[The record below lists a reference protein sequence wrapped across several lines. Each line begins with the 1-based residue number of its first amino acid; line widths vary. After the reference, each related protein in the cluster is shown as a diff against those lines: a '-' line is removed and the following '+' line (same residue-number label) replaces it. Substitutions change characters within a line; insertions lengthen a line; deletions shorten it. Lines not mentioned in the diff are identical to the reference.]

1 MKSNSG
7 FGWNPSTDM
16 PTAPDSVWED
26 AITAHPQARE
36 FRTRPLFMYSE
47 LDTILSQTA
56 TTGSFAVYNEEVVGR
71 SRSAASSLSEFSDS
85 DDGDETEDRSSI
97 AGEDAVGHTGQ
108 QRHSRNF
115 TDHEFKAED
124 ASEDRAAI
132 DQRGVVRRQSVVGR
146 GTPAKRQKTTGEK
159 ISESMR
165 VMAEAQESIAVSI
178 LTRHNKG
185 RQLFCSDEAIKV
197 FKNMFTDKIPVDQR
211 FRFIKLLATEP
222 NAATMFYG
230 MDNESTEY
238 MVRQYLLADNSD
250 SDEN

>member
-1 MKSNSG
+1 
-7 FGWNPSTDM
+7 
-16 PTAPDSVWED
+16 
-26 AITAHPQARE
+26 
-36 FRTRPLFMYSE
+36 MYSE
-47 LDTILSQTA
+47 LDRILSQTA
-56 TTGSFAVYNEEVVGR
+56 ATGSFAVYNEEVVGR

-97 AGEDAVGHTGQ
+97 AEEDAVGHTGQ
-108 QRHSRNF
+108 RRHSLNF
-115 TDHEFKAED
+115 TDHEFKAKD

-132 DQRGVVRRQSVVGR
+132 DQRGVVCRQSVVGR
-146 GTPAKRQKTTGEK
+146 GTPTKRQKTTGEK

-185 RQLFCSDEAIKV
+185 RQLSCSDEAIKV

-211 FRFIKLLATEP
+211 FRFIKLLAPEP

-230 MDNESTEY
+230 MDDESREY

-250 SDEN
+250 SDDN